1 MEAFDHPFST
11 HLPDFRSGRAR
22 RRGGVGSVNASNA
35 SPRPS
40 RPPPSAAAGTSR
52 LPARRVEGR
61 SGRFAVPDG
70 RVAPIILRLSN
81 LGGAFVRRIMSI
93 WGSRRRSR
101 CWAGPGRLVL
111 ERADRTEVLTL
122 RTGETRESDNDGW
135 NLLEASRTSGVTYAI
150 TDDGIARLDPETGR
164 IDDPRMKV
172 GGEFYRTPAPG
183 QHRRTDL
190 AHTIVQQHRG
200 VVRPAE

>member
-61 SGRFAVPDG
+61 SGRLAVPDG
-70 RVAPIILRLSN
+70 RVAPIILRLSD

-93 WGSRRRSR
+93 WDPATGRDVGLDPVGSSWNAPTAPRCSR
-101 CWAGPGRLVL
+101 FAL
-111 ERADRTEVLTL
+111 
-122 RTGETRESDNDGW
+122 ETRESDNDGW